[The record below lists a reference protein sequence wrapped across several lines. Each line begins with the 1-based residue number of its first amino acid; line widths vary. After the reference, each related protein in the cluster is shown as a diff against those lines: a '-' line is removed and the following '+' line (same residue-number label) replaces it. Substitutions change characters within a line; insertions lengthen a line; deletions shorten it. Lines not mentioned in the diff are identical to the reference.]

1 MIIVRKHDEGKDQP
15 MRFSA
20 LLFALS
26 QILKWAS
33 KFNPAYR
40 KHIGNIHQVRIMIK
54 TADGKFGRVFIFDR
68 GTVTSKSG
76 AHHPY
81 DAAIVWSDASTG
93 FRVMA
98 SKSDAEQ
105 FKAAA
110 AGRMKLDG
118 MAFFAQWFNDGVKS
132 II

>member
-1 MIIVRKHDEGKDQP
+1 

-40 KHIGNIHQVRIMIK
+40 RYISNIHQVRIMIK
-54 TADGKFGRVFIFDR
+54 TADGQFGRVFIFDG
-68 GTVTSKSG
+68 GTVTSKRG
-76 AHHPY
+76 THHPY

-110 AGRMKLDG
+110 AGKMKLDG
-118 MAFFAQWFNDGVKS
+118 MAFFAQWFNDGVKL
-132 II
+132 IM